1 MTNEVVTVANGKVTI
16 RETYD
21 TAERAH
27 KRFTE
32 LVRVSRKKLCATD
45 MITVYRLQ
53 DGYPMAIEEII

>member
-1 MTNEVVTVANGKVTI
+1 MKHEVVAMANGKVTI

-27 KRFTE
+27 ERFSE
-32 LVRVSRKKLCATD
+32 LVRVSKKKMRDTD

-53 DGYPMAIEEII
+53 DGYPMAVEEII